1 MWVALKRACWRGL
14 GKRKEDLVD
23 KDRDD
28 VSIDRKESLAV
39 RHMGP
44 GIMLLT
50 ASMRLLYKDRRAGEL
65 CQQIIRCQ
73 DGKTAN
79 GVLPPAVASLVY
91 QIRKTL
97 TVRTDPKDWEQIQLG
112 RVVDTLHSSLLLCGT
127 ALIDETTAETR
138 ILIVISEVGIG
149 AWQDNVIVQATEKF
163 QLTAREATVVQH
175 LLKGWTNRE
184 IAIEMG
190 LSEHTVKRH
199 CKHLSEKTSTTTRT
213 GIAMKI
219 IHSGLRQALA
229 TPSPLAI
236 VPTMSGMP
244 IDLVAS
250 A

>member
-1 MWVALKRACWRGL
+1 M
-14 GKRKEDLVD
+14 D

-39 RHMGP
+39 RHAGP

-91 QIRKTL
+91 QIRKIL

-199 CKHLSEKTSTTTRT
+199 CKHISEKPAPPRAP
-213 GIAMKI
+213 G
-219 IHSGLRQALA
+219 
-229 TPSPLAI
+229 SP
-236 VPTMSGMP
+236 
-244 IDLVAS
+244 
-250 A
+250 

>member
-1 MWVALKRACWRGL
+1 M
-14 GKRKEDLVD
+14 D

-97 TVRTDPKDWEQIQLG
+97 TVRPDPKDWEQIQLG

-127 ALIDETTAETR
+127 PLIDETTAETR

>member
-1 MWVALKRACWRGL
+1 
-14 GKRKEDLVD
+14 VD

-39 RHMGP
+39 RHARP

-79 GVLPPAVASLVY
+79 GLLPPAIACLVY
-91 QIRKTL
+91 QIRNIL
-97 TVRTDPKDWEQIQLG
+97 TVRPDPKDWEQIQLG

-127 ALIDETTAETR
+127 PLIDETTAETR

-199 CKHLSEKTSTTTRT
+199 CKHISEKTSSVTRT

-219 IHSGLRQALA
+219 IHSGFLQALV

-236 VPTMSGMP
+236 VPTMSDV
-244 IDLVAS
+244 DLVTS